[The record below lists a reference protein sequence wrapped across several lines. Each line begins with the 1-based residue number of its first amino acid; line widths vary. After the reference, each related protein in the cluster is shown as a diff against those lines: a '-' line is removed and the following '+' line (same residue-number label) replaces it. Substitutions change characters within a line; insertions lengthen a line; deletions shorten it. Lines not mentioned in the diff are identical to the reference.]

1 MLATRLDDEPPFVP
15 SAPQL
20 QRALVRLNLPKPEE
34 PDEDEPSASAPPEP
48 TPSHNR
54 PLHLVMSTLLT
65 TFGVPVIRVDRRPS
79 LNPAP
84 FEQVYFVELE
94 ELGSGFEE
102 ELSKHGHSSWLH
114 RVQMGIDRVTAAGAE
129 ATIIGV
135 W

>member
-1 MLATRLDDEPPFVP
+1 MP

-20 QRALVRLNLPKPEE
+20 QRALVRLTLPKPEE
-34 PDEDEPSASAPPEP
+34 LEDGEQPASAPPAP
-48 TPSHNR
+48 TLSHNR
-54 PLHLVMSTLLT
+54 PLQLVLSTLLT
-65 TFGVPVIRVDRRPS
+65 TFGVPVIRIDRRPS
-79 LNPAP
+79 LNPTP

-94 ELGSGFEE
+94 ELGSGFKE

-114 RVQMGIDRVTAAGAE
+114 RVQMGIDRVTTAGAE

>member
-1 MLATRLDDEPPFVP
+1 MP

-20 QRALVRLNLPKPEE
+20 QRALVRLTLPKPEE
-34 PDEDEPSASAPPEP
+34 LEDGEQPASAPPAP
-48 TPSHNR
+48 TLSHNR
-54 PLHLVMSTLLT
+54 PLQLVLSTLLT
-65 TFGVPVIRVDRRPS
+65 TFGVPVIRIDRRPS
-79 LNPAP
+79 LNPTP

-114 RVQMGIDRVTAAGAE
+114 RVQMGIDRVTTAGAE

>member
-1 MLATRLDDEPPFVP
+1 MP

-20 QRALVRLNLPKPEE
+20 QRALVRLTLPKPEE
-34 PDEDEPSASAPPEP
+34 LEDGEQPASAPPAP
-48 TPSHNR
+48 TLSHNR
-54 PLHLVMSTLLT
+54 PLQLVLSTLLT
-65 TFGVPVIRVDRRPS
+65 TFGVPVIRIDRRPS
-79 LNPAP
+79 LNPTP

-114 RVQMGIDRVTAAGAE
+114 RVQMGIDRVTTAGAE
-129 ATIIGV
+129 AIIIGV